1 MLGAIIGDII
11 GSTYEFNNTKDYN
24 FELFP
29 KGSNFT
35 DDTICTIGVAS
46 AILNNVSYEDAIRYW
61 CQKHPYPTGG
71 YGASFARWVHSSNP
85 KPYGSYGNGSAM
97 RVSPCGWLF
106 DSEKEVLE
114 EAKKSA
120 ECTHNHPEG
129 IKGAQCV
136 AHCIYLARTT
146 KDKNLIAKKV
156 QEIYGYNLNQT
167 YEELRATNT
176 FNETCQVT
184 VPQAIVCFLESTDFE
199 SAVRM
204 AVSIGGDSDT
214 IAAITGSIAE
224 AYYGIPEWF
233 AEKAESYLTK
243 EMLNILSLFRNK
255 ISGTSTDIV
264 LNEEAKKLRERHAF
278 LRNRFSE
285 LFLKRQDMLQHE
297 KPLLT
302 ALYLNKIG
310 YKQYENFCL
319 SIELQK
325 LKLRLSLLQAY
336 INRNEAPDLTTV
348 DEKVNT
354 QFKEYNR
361 QIEAEAE
368 RLAAASEFLSGSF
381 LSEEDSK
388 KIKELYYF
396 IVKRLHPDINND
408 VTEEMKELFLQ
419 AQNAYELAD
428 LQVLQQIVL
437 MLSHDNIETNSF
449 TSISLEEIIRKL
461 EENIKTLELQISK
474 LETEFPFIY
483 REKIHNKEWVESEIS
498 AIEKEIHELKIEIE
512 KYKEY
517 ITLLEEWKPE

>member
-11 GSTYEFNNTKDYN
+11 GSTYEFDNTNDYN

-29 KGSNFT
+29 EGSNFT
-35 DDTICTIGVAS
+35 DDTICTVAVAD
-46 AILNNVSYEDAIRYW
+46 AILNEKSYEAAIRHW
-61 CQKHPYPTGG
+61 CKKYPIPKGA
-71 YGASFARWVHSSNP
+71 YGASFALWLHSPAP

-136 AHCIYLARTT
+136 AHCIYLSLTE
-146 KDKNLIAKKV
+146 KSKGVIATVV
-156 QEIYGYNLNQT
+156 QKLYGYDLSKS
-167 YEELRATNT
+167 YEEIKATNT

-199 SAVRM
+199 SAIRM

-224 AYYGIPEWF
+224 AFYGIPDEL
-233 AEKAESYLTK
+233 AKKAESYLPK
-243 EMLNILSLFRNK
+243 EMLNILSLFRKN
-255 ISGTSTDIV
+255 
-264 LNEEAKKLRERHAF
+264 LNSFGGITLSEEVKKQRERYAF
-278 LRNRFSE
+278 LRSRFSE
-285 LFLKRQDMLQHE
+285 LFLQKQNMLQHE

-310 YKQYENFCL
+310 HKQYESFCL
-319 SIELQK
+319 SVELKQ
-325 LKLRLSLLQAY
+325 LIFRLSLLQAY
-336 INRNEAPDLTTV
+336 INRNEAPDLDAV
-348 DEKVNT
+348 DKEVKILLE
-354 QFKEYNR
+354 EYNR

-368 RLAAASEFLSGSF
+368 RLAAASEFLSGGF
-381 LSEEDSK
+381 LSEDDSK
-388 KIKELYYF
+388 KLKELYYF
-396 IVKRLHPDINND
+396 IVKRLHPDLNGDLND
-408 VTEEMKELFLQ
+408 EMKDLFIQ
-419 AQNAYELAD
+419 AQTAYDLAD

-437 MLSHDNIETNSF
+437 LLSNDSIETK
-449 TSISLEEIIRKL
+449 TLTGIKLEESISKL
-461 EENIKTLELQISK
+461 EENIIILETQILQ
-474 LETEFPFIY
+474 LETEFPFIH
-483 REKIHNKEWVESEIS
+483 REKIFDDKWVEIELSV
-498 AIEKEIHELKIEIE
+498 IEKEIEELKIEIE
-512 KYKEY
+512 KYKNY